1 MDRLS
6 IWQQNVNK
14 SSLCQHDIISNKG
27 LVAKGIDLIALQKPV
42 LSGSGLTI
50 ASRD

>member
-1 MDRLS
+1 MDEIS

-14 SSLCQHDIISNKG
+14 SLACQHDIISNKR
-27 LVAKGIDLIALQKPV
+27 LVTKGINIIALQEPV
-42 LSGSGLTI
+42 LSKSGLTI